1 MPSPSHQEIESLAH
15 QLWEDRGCPI
25 GTPEEDWSN
34 AERKLTENPPTGL
47 QEIAREVGSTLG
59 VIAGMWREDREQPSS
74 PS

>member
-34 AERKLTENPPTGL
+34 AERKLTENPTTGL
-47 QEIAREVGSTLG
+47 QEMAREVGDTLG
-59 VIAGMWREDREQPSS
+59 GIAAMWRGTHEQPSS